1 MKEKFD
7 FGMEIDPSQAS
18 EYLSAHS
25 ECVLLDVR
33 EPDEHAYSRINESLH
48 IPLAKLSERLDSLDA
63 NRPILVYCHHGIR
76 SLAAVRLLKAKG
88 FPKTSSIIGG
98 IERWAIE
105 IDSSLPRY

>member
-1 MKEKFD
+1 
-7 FGMEIDPSQAS
+7 MEIDPSQAS

>member
-33 EPDEHAYSRINESLH
+33 ETDEHAYSRIDESLH
-48 IPLAKLSERLDSLDA
+48 IPLATLSQRLDSLDA

-105 IDSSLPRY
+105 IDPSLQRY